1 MPATPAHSVIATTCT
16 TPAEAMTRVRAYLGP
31 HLLRHDFA
39 ARRPPGATASWGC
52 CYVAAEALWYL
63 LGGRASGWRPTSGRV
78 GGEPHWW
85 LAGPGGEVLDP
96 TADQFDDGA
105 IDGPVPYA
113 AGVGRGFLTR
123 EPSARARRLLADVA
137 AGG

>member
-1 MPATPAHSVIATTCT
+1 MPATPAHPVIATTCT